1 MIKFFRKKKIILYL
15 FCITALILL
24 NALIIQFNQNQNL
37 QYSEIDRKLKSSTAI
52 PTGGLWVDNPGFSG
66 TYQPWFPQKE
76 GDLTDVNTS
85 YTPNQAN
92 FEILGDERAFSEVSG
107 TPTSQDWVQNLNPLF
122 PVLPDNVTIDEHGC
136 KASHLW
142 QDPDDTNQTTSVH
155 WEQIITMPVDM
166 SDYVITSASVSAV
179 FNASV
184 TTKPGGAGVQ
194 NSNYGIDAI
203 NDTYP
208 QTGDYDSA
216 RFYVLISDLLG
227 NEIYEIAW
235 YQTAYLGQDEFPE
248 ISYIADSFMNRVLE
262 EALIFYLTSLFD
274 RDNFHF
280 KVTLGIRIKCVDNWN
295 YDNDKWDSL
304 RIKACDLTFDY
315 KKKIDQFTKISWNQ
329 EGEDISGEN
338 KIITNSFLTFKY
350 KIDQSWPELLSP
362 NSEIRILLNNN
373 THPETIKLKS
383 AITEFQEAKV
393 DGFNLTSL
401 VLKDVDILLSIQI
414 FLADEFLLNQTLT
427 ISIDD
432 AELWI
437 YYLIILGD
445 ITGEPGYFLWLM
457 IIAAIAAT
465 LIGGYFIL
473 YQRILKYPI
482 PIRKVRKY
490 RKTLNNESA
499 PAKSITS
506 RDSAFNKVFKKET
519 STTSKLLKLS
529 TTEKSIKISDK
540 LGNTTIEKTSG
551 GAEQN

>member
-1 MIKFFRKKKIILYL
+1 MNFIIKLNKKRKLFLYL

-24 NALIIQFNQNQNL
+24 NSFVFYLDLNYKANYTENNKVI
-37 QYSEIDRKLKSSTAI
+37 KSSTTI
-52 PTGGLWVDNPGFSG
+52 PSGGLWVNNPDFSG

-76 GDLTDVNTS
+76 GDITDVDTS
-85 YTPNQAN
+85 YTPDQAN
-92 FEILGDERAFSEVSG
+92 FEILGDQGTFSEVSG
-107 TPTSQDWVQNLNPLF
+107 TPTSLDWVQKINPFF
-122 PVLPDNVTIDEHGC
+122 PILPDNVTIDEYGC
-136 KASHLW
+136 EAAHLW

-155 WEQIITMPVDM
+155 WDRIINMPVDM

-184 TTKPGGAGVQ
+184 TTKPGGAGGP
-194 NSNYGIDAI
+194 NSNYGVDAV

-208 QTGDYDSA
+208 QTGDYDSV
-216 RFYVLISDLLG
+216 RFYVLISDLLD

-280 KVTLGIRIKCVDNWN
+280 KVTLGIRIKCIDNWN

-304 RIKACDLTFDY
+304 RIKACDLTFNY
-315 KKKIDQFTKISWNQ
+315 KKKIDQFTKVSWNQ
-329 EGEDISGEN
+329 EGGNITGAN
-338 KIITNSFLTFKY
+338 KYITNSFLTFKY
-350 KIDQSWPELLSP
+350 KIDQPWPELLSP
-362 NSEIRILLNNN
+362 NAEIRILLNNN
-373 THPETIKLKS
+373 THSETIKLKS

-393 DGFNLTSL
+393 DGFNLTSI
-401 VLKDVDILLSIQI
+401 VLKDVNISLSIQI

-432 AELWI
+432 AELWVF
-437 YYLIILGD
+437 YNVILED
-445 ITGEPGYFLWLM
+445 VLGEPGYFLWLM
-457 IIAAIAAT
+457 IIAAVAASI
-465 LIGGYFIL
+465 IGGYFIL

-482 PIRKVRKY
+482 PVRKVRKY
-490 RKTLNNESA
+490 RKTLNDKSA
-499 PAKSITS
+499 PARSITS

-519 STTSKLLKLS
+519 SKTSKLLKLN
-529 TTEKSIKISDK
+529 TTEKSIKTSER
-540 LGNTTIEKTSG
+540 LGKKISG
-551 GAEQN
+551 GAEQK